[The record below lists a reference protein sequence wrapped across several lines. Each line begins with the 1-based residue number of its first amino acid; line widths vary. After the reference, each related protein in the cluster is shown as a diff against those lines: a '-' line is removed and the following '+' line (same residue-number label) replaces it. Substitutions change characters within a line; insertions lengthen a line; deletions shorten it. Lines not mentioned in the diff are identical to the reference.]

1 MTTISQ
7 IYKTLYTHLDLDNLA
22 HLATLYPTRDQL
34 QTHITRLI
42 FRQIIPRLNSPQ
54 VASTKATLT
63 LSLLDQIDTRVAFI
77 WEEKRT
83 RQHLRSLP

>member
-7 IYKTLYTHLDLDNLA
+7 IYKILYTHLDLDNLA

-34 QTHITRLI
+34 QTHITHLI
-42 FRQIIPRLNSPQ
+42 FRQITPLLNSPH
-54 VASTKATLT
+54 AILT

-83 RQHLRSLP
+83 RQLLHSLP